1 MNHTQ
6 ATQYVKATLAAFG
19 PGEAINMT
27 LDTWAKLHKAMSVLI
42 DDDGTDEFLTV
53 YEIK

>member
-1 MNHTQ
+1 MNHIE
-6 ATQYVKATLAAFG
+6 ATQYIKATLAAFG

-27 LDTWAKLHKAMSVLI
+27 QDTWVKLYEAMRVLI